1 MQILIRI
8 KYKKKKKSTSFFFSF
23 QFAVKRRTFFVCLFG
38 YSSTHHVLTLLKN
51 DIIIWAWGVARIF
64 KKIGSESEMRWYK
77 EDRSSKKKKNEVE
90 VEGKKI
96 NLNKALKTDSH
107 DMDFG

>member
-1 MQILIRI
+1 
-8 KYKKKKKSTSFFFSF
+8 
-23 QFAVKRRTFFVCLFG
+23 
-38 YSSTHHVLTLLKN
+38 
-51 DIIIWAWGVARIF
+51 
-64 KKIGSESEMRWYK
+64 MRWYK